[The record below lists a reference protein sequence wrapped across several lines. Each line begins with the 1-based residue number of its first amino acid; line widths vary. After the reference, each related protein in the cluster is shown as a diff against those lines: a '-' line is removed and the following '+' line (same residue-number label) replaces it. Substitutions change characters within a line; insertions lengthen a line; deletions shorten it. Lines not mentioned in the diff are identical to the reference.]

1 MKTSAEG
8 LSLFQIDAEL
18 DEIVEE
24 AQSLN
29 MPNEKLPNELL
40 DRLQVFCR
48 EYEEKADRIGHFIR
62 IMESR
67 EQYCRQEAAR
77 LLDRA
82 RVAEGKVR
90 RTKAMVMYLLMKR
103 GLYRLEGRQFTFRI
117 QSNSQASVRIFDEG
131 AVPIGNKRIELS
143 VTGAMWETVLSFLPD
158 ELATALQNT
167 IGAMVPDTDA
177 IRAAASRNESVPGAE
192 VKRGYH
198 LRVV

>member
-29 MPNEKLPNELL
+29 VPDEALPSELL
-40 DRLQVFCR
+40 DRFQLFCR
-48 EYEEKADRIGHFIR
+48 AYEEKADRIGHFVR
-62 IMESR
+62 IMEFR
-67 EQYCRQEAAR
+67 EQCCRQEAAR

-82 RVAEGKVR
+82 RVTEGKVK

-103 GLYRLEGRQFTFRI
+103 GLSKLEGQQFTFRI
-117 QSNSQASVRIFDEG
+117 HSNSQDSVRILDEA
-131 AVPIGNKRIELS
+131 AVPIRCQRIQLN
-143 VTGAMWETVLSFLPD
+143 VDGTMWETILSSLPD
-158 ELATALQNT
+158 ELTATLE
-167 IGAMVPDTDA
+167 GAIQAKVPDTAA
-177 IRAAASRNESVPGAE
+177 IKAAVSRNEDVPGVE

-198 LRVV
+198 LRVA